1 MTWKRREGRE
11 DLTLEREQ
19 LLPRHRA
26 MGGGEGR
33 VGEGGDARK
42 LAVPLT
48 GGATHRRAI
57 QRIGHAVIK
66 IVPSMSWYQ
75 HTA

>member
-1 MTWKRREGRE
+1 
-11 DLTLEREQ
+11 LTLEREQ

-26 MGGGEGR
+26 KGGEGR
-33 VGEGGDARK
+33 EGGEKGKAKRI
-42 LAVPLT
+42 

-57 QRIGHAVIK
+57 KRIGHAVIK
-66 IVPSMSWYQ
+66 IEPSMSWYQ